1 MAWSAWP
8 WRFVRDSLLFIPS
21 STSETPGGDSE
32 ESLGGGEGSLSEL
45 SMLETEGEYRK
56 MCLKTYQLQDLTSIQ
71 I

>member
-1 MAWSAWP
+1 
-8 WRFVRDSLLFIPS
+8 
-21 STSETPGGDSE
+21 
-32 ESLGGGEGSLSEL
+32 LGGGEGSLSEL